1 MYLLETLAN
10 GRKNKNNGIPL
21 NLTLYLCTGLS
32 KIAVSLILAQI
43 RIERNTP
50 SIADEQWFSS
60 SATDSSNDRSN

>member
-50 SIADEQWFSS
+50 SIADEQ
-60 SATDSSNDRSN
+60 